1 MPFKRLCLILF
12 VVTIAACNSVPEE
25 TTTPMAP
32 IATSVVPPTR
42 IPASPTPPATA
53 APTLTPTPA
62 DPVCPPFT
70 VDTDLPVPD
79 EPQNYIGLHFDA
91 LPNGLV
97 SPGGTMLDGSD
108 TYYML
113 SEVIRDSGEMLW
125 LERNICHDERAHAYQ
140 EIRAVLVVP
149 ALQGDER
156 VIIGT
161 CKLKE
166 IADSE
171 ATNPPAPD
179 PAIVAVG
186 RFDDI
191 YKPPVALTYAWRAN
205 PETESFEDLPPES
218 VTCTGIEGL

>member
-1 MPFKRLCLILF
+1 MPFRLLCLILF
-12 VVTIAACNSVPEE
+12 TVSLVACSSVPEK
-25 TTTPMAP
+25 TVIPTAPVPTLALSTKTP
-32 IATSVVPPTR
+32 TL
-42 IPASPTPPATA
+42 PAPPATA
-53 APTLTPTPA
+53 APTLTATPA
-62 DPVCPPFT
+62 EPACPPF
-70 VDTDLPVPD
+70 VIDSELPVPD

-91 LPNGLV
+91 LPPGLV

-125 LERNICHDERAHAYQ
+125 LERNVCHDERAHAYQ

-156 VIIGT
+156 LIIGT
-161 CKLKE
+161 CRLKE
-166 IADSE
+166 TTDPE

-191 YKPPVALTYAWRAN
+191 YKPPVTLTYAWRAITQT
-205 PETESFEDLPPES
+205 ETFEVLPPES